1 MAETETLERIAGLL
15 PHPQREQ
22 FLLMVT
28 QFKSVPDDDEYL
40 QILNA
45 IGFMTL
51 IWKEIPNEIRSI
63 LENSNPITDTC
74 HTVGKQI
81 RDAVVEAI
89 PSYEDLK
96 QISKRLEEHEVS
108 LRRVLSNRP
117 ELQPV
122 RKPRSVFV
130 FISGAVTGWLAF
142 RYFPSLLTWLNLQ
155 C

>member
-1 MAETETLERIAGLL
+1 MAATETLERIAGLL
-15 PHPQREQ
+15 PHPQMEQ
-22 FLLMVT
+22 FLVMVT

-63 LENSNPITDTC
+63 LENCNPINDTC
-74 HTVGKQI
+74 HTVGGQI

-108 LRRVLSNRP
+108 LRRVLSNLT
-117 ELQPV
+117 ELQPDL
-122 RKPRSVFV
+122 KPRYIPL
-130 FISGAVTGWLAF
+130 FIFGAVTGWLACL
-142 RYFPSLLTWLNLQ
+142 YLPSLLPWLK
-155 C
+155 